1 MLTTFDLEVERFYLR
16 IGVQIKL
23 IQKIAIAIAID
34 SRLTRFIPLKY

>member
-23 IQKIAIAIAID
+23 IQKIAIARD
-34 SRLTRFIPLKY
+34 SHDLYH